1 MGGWGLTNFSDHILG
16 LHQRS
21 LPPTSLSTSSSNLKL
36 FLITRGRRRRATFEA
51 SSSHFLSSILGPC
64 GAHQV
69 NARAVVERGHPSR
82 KVHERLKLGG
92 CETFFYSCFA
102 NISAP
107 KWKSIKMALI
117 SPSLLASFD
126 FICSSILVIWPNQ
139 SHIKEV
145 AAIWKHLY
153 GNGSRYFQQLAD
165 WAS

>member
-1 MGGWGLTNFSDHILG
+1 MQEQVLRGHPSRKVDERLRLGRCDTFFYSCFLG
-16 LHQRS
+16 LPSSMTTDQGYIREVSAVSEPLQS

-82 KVHERLKLGG
+82 KVHERLRLGG

-107 KWKSIKMALI
+107 K
-117 SPSLLASFD
+117 
-126 FICSSILVIWPNQ
+126 
-139 SHIKEV
+139 
-145 AAIWKHLY
+145 
-153 GNGSRYFQQLAD
+153 
-165 WAS
+165 